1 MSIASVG
8 LVQTLQP
15 SRPVNQPQP
24 VSQPPDDR
32 DAARARQLDEQEP
45 QRPPAP
51 EPGKGTRV
59 DRTA

>member
-1 MSIASVG
+1 MSIGSVG

-32 DAARARQLDEQEP
+32 DLIAQARQSDEQEKP
-45 QRPPAP
+45 RPAP
-51 EPGKGTRV
+51 EPGKGKLV